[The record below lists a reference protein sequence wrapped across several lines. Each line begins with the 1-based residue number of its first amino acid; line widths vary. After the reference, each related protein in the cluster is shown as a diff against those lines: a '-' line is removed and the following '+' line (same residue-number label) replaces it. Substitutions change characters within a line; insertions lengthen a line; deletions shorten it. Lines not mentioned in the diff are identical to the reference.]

1 MSTTDDKRKTFSLIH
16 HLLQH
21 GEPNGVAPSD
31 CGEHG
36 AEARQ
41 LCELATNQGAE
52 AARRALEVSPDLQ
65 PLLTLYNSYDP
76 DAEEKKDGVG
86 ASAPMWGYEQPPP
99 MQWTIRSFIPK
110 GFLTLLLADG
120 GMGKS
125 ILALYVA
132 LCVALGRSFF
142 GLQVERGAVLYVDY
156 ELDRDSQFRRFWR
169 VAKGEGIDVHHPRL
183 ENRLFYLRPEQ
194 PLGTDETHNLIM
206 REVQEHDISLIILDS
221 LTIGLMGDATNQ
233 RDVVPALRRMREWP
247 TTLAI
252 DHVSHSTSQG
262 NASEARAFGSVFKR
276 NIARSA
282 LTLARADGGGY
293 ILQQEK
299 ANFGKKDEKVFYTV
313 EWTDDS
319 IEFRR
324 VSASDPV
331 MDGAISDLSTH
342 EVTLMAVKKVWEEND
357 GGPVYPEDV
366 VRWRDEHDCT
376 GIAHG
381 TAGNHLRKL
390 ERQGDIH
397 SKKGG
402 GYIPAV
408 GEYLLTDGSGDS
420 DDVPF

>member
-1 MSTTDDKRKTFSLIH
+1 MSTTDDRRKTFSFTH
-16 HLLQH
+16 HFLQH

-31 CGEHG
+31 CGDYE
-36 AEARQ
+36 AEVRQ
-41 LCELATNQGAE
+41 FSELATTQGVE
-52 AARRALEVSPDLQ
+52 AARRALETAPDLQ

-76 DAEEKKDGVG
+76 DAEGKEDGTG
-86 ASAPMWGYEQPPP
+86 SSAPMWGYEKPPP
-99 MQWTIRSFIPK
+99 MQWTIRSLIPK
-110 GFLTLLLADG
+110 SFLTLLLADG

-125 ILALYVA
+125 VLALYIA

-142 GLQVERGAVLYVDY
+142 GLAVQRGAVLYVDY
-156 ELDRDSQFRRFWR
+156 ELDRDSQFRRFWK
-169 VAKGEGIDVHHPRL
+169 VAKGAGIDVHHERL
-183 ENRLFYLRPEQ
+183 ENRLFYLRPEH
-194 PLGTDETHNLIM
+194 PLGTEETHNLIM
-206 REVQEHDISLIILDS
+206 QEVEEHDISLIILDS

-282 LTLARADGGGY
+282 LTLAQADGGGY
-293 ILQQEK
+293 VLQQEK
-299 ANFGKKDEKVFYTV
+299 ANFGRKDEKVFYTI
-313 EWTDDS
+313 EWS
-319 IEFRR
+319 KEAIRFER

-342 EVTLMAVKKVWEEND
+342 EVTLMAVKKIWRSND

-366 VRWRDEHDCT
+366 VRWREGHDCA
-376 GIAHG
+376 GIADG
-381 TAGNHLRKL
+381 TAKNHLRRL
-390 ERQGDIH
+390 EREGDIH
-397 SKKGG
+397 SKESG

-408 GEYLLTDGSGDS
+408 IQSLPAGGSGQPDE
-420 DDVPF
+420 VPF